1 MNHPPFQVVPLQPR
15 SFLQRLFKQQPVENA
30 VIEVNNLL
38 ANSPIEQL
46 SRPMVM
52 KIGVQYHVDINKTF
66 PLNME
71 EFYAT
76 YLNFILRKH
85 QLGYFDEKNLYLL
98 QDILGLKDTVIQHL
112 HISIGSI
119 WYEKAIRKCIKNG
132 IFSQQEEKA
141 LSGYSR
147 HLRLPAYIADKIKEK
162 LL

>member
-1 MNHPPFQVVPLQPR
+1 MNHPPFQIVPLQPR
-15 SFLQRLFKQQPVENA
+15 SFLQRLFKQKPVENA

-38 ANSPIEQL
+38 ANAPIENL
-46 SRPMVM
+46 SRPMVL
-52 KIGVQYHVDINKTF
+52 KIGVQYHIDINKTF

-98 QDILGLKDTVIQHL
+98 QDFLGLKDTAIQNL
-112 HISIGSI
+112 HISIGTI
-119 WYEKAIRKCIKNG
+119 WYEKALRKCIRNG

-141 LSGYSR
+141 LSNYSR
-147 HLRLPAYIADKIKEK
+147 NLRLPPYIAEKINEK

>member
-1 MNHPPFQVVPLQPR
+1 MNHPPFQIAPLQTP
-15 SFLQRLFKQQPVENA
+15 SFLQRIFKQHPVDNA

-38 ANSPIEQL
+38 ASHGIESL
-46 SRPMVM
+46 SRSMVL
-52 KIGVQYHVDINKTF
+52 KIGVSYHIDINKVF

-85 QLGYFDEKNLYLL
+85 QLGYVDEKHLYLL
-98 QDILGLKDTVIQHL
+98 QDILGLNNTTIQNL

-119 WYEKAIRKCIKNG
+119 WYEKAMRKCLKNG
-132 IFSQQEEKA
+132 VYSHQEETA
-141 LSGYSR
+141 LANYAR
-147 HLRLPAYIADKIKEK
+147 HLRLPAYIADRIKEH